1 MKVRIIALIALVG
14 LAAFALAGCSTEARA
29 ERKGK
34 AAGDQ
39 ICKAK
44 SANNAN
50 DAQRHLRRA
59 NDKLDDLKRFTGVD
73 VREDIRSLDRNLNQ
87 LQRGNGS
94 AQTINSIV
102 RSVQAARAD
111 VTGNAA
117 AVYDGMLEALAS
129 CD

>member
-1 MKVRIIALIALVG
+1 MKLRIVALIALAG
-14 LAAFALAGCSTEARA
+14 LAAFGLAGCSTEARA

-44 SANNAN
+44 SANNAS

-59 NDKLDDLKRFTGVD
+59 DDKLDDLKRFTGVD

-94 AQTINSIV
+94 EQTINSIV